1 LNQKFAN
8 LVEASDELSLVTK
21 PSLAL
26 TVFRIVPKLQEEKQP
41 LFSIDSL
48 NDLNRVFFG
57 RLSTRHDIMLTQTS
71 LNGIFCVRFA
81 VGAARTTEEHIQ
93 EAYNI
98 IIKEAKFAFEAW
110 EQTVYGLATVG

>member
-1 LNQKFAN
+1 MNQKFAN
-8 LVEASDELSLVTK
+8 LVEASEELSLVTK

-26 TVFRIVPKLQEEKQP
+26 TVFRIVPKLQEENQSS
-41 LFSIDSL
+41 LSLDSL

-71 LNGIFCVRFA
+71 LNGVFCVRLA
-81 VGAARTTEEHIQ
+81 VGAARTNKEHIQ

-98 IIKEAKFAFEAW
+98 IIKEARFAFETW
-110 EQTVYGLATVG
+110 EQTVKGVPAVG